1 MDSLAEA
8 SLVLGIALTLITV
21 LGIIE
26 LIFYVLRIIAGW
38 KVFTKAGEKGWKSL
52 IPIYNQI
59 VQYRLT
65 WKPIMIV
72 PILVLMLVGGVLVQ
86 LESGVLVAVGA
97 ILYLAAAVL
106 EIIGLHKLSKAFGHG
121 GGFTLGLVLFEG
133 IFWLI
138 LGFGKSKYV
147 GNTSER

>member
-1 MDSLAEA
+1 MDFTGTAL
-8 SLVLGIALTLITV
+8 LVGAALTLVTV

-59 VQYRLT
+59 VQYQLT

-72 PILVLMLVGGVLVQ
+72 PILVLMLVGSVLVQ
-86 LESGVLVAVGA
+86 LESGAMVVIGA
-97 ILYLAAAVL
+97 ILCLAAAVL

-133 IFWLI
+133 IFWVI
-138 LGFGKSKYV
+138 LGFGKSQYV